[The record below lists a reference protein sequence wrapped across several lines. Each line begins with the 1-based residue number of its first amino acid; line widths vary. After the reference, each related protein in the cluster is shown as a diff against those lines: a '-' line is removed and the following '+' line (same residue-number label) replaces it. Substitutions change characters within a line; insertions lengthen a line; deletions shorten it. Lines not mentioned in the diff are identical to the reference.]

1 MKVEIKKI
9 GIMKV
14 FFSVFPLAVFVVMLV
29 GAFLELF
36 NPDAVLNLNYF
47 MGLVMR
53 AIQGTLLFLVSTAF
67 FLLVYNILCA
77 IGVRG
82 VQVILE
88 DKE

>member
-9 GIMKV
+9 GIGTV

-36 NPDAVLNLNYF
+36 SPDAVISVDYF
-47 MGLVMR
+47 MGLVLR
-53 AIQGTLLFLVSTAF
+53 AIQDTILFLVSTAF
-67 FLLVYNILCA
+67 FLLAYNLLCA
-77 IGVRG
+77 LGIRG
-82 VQVILE
+82 VQVSLV

>member
-9 GIMKV
+9 SVMTV
-14 FFSVFPLAVFVVMLV
+14 LFSVFPLAVFVVMLV

-36 NPDAVLNLNYF
+36 NPESVLSVDYF

-53 AIQGTLLFLVSTAF
+53 AIQETILFLVSTVF
-67 FLLVYNILCA
+67 FLLTYNVLTALGIR
-77 IGVRG
+77 GVR
-82 VQVILE
+82 VTLE

>member
-9 GIMKV
+9 GIMAV

-29 GAFLELF
+29 GAFWEIF
-36 NPDAVLNLNYF
+36 DPNATLNLAYL

-53 AIQGTLLFLVSTAF
+53 AVQGTLLFLVSTAF
-67 FLLVYNILCA
+67 FLLVYNVLCS
-77 IGVRG
+77 IGIRG
-82 VQVILE
+82 VQVTLE